1 MNAQLHVVKSNYK
14 AEGEETYHAKIKHS
28 DTLTQEDLLEE
39 MAWHHSTL
47 TKTDMRA
54 FLESQEK
61 TIIRALLQ
69 GKRVVTNLVHYKL
82 SAKGIFTDENDQF
95 DEDRHTLSAS
105 VSLGPGL
112 RQAINNKTVTLKR
125 GQSVQPV
132 PRLDSYTNLHNSDP
146 NTVLTP
152 TYNARL
158 DGDKLRFDPAD
169 PEQGVFLIPMADE
182 TGLLA
187 DRTPIRVTDYVQ
199 TDSNRTVIFRV
210 PDGLAAG
217 AYKLELRRRFGK
229 TRLAT
234 ATLQNALVVT

>member
-1 MNAQLHVVKSNYK
+1 MTAEIRLKKSNYK
-14 AEGEETYHAKIKHS
+14 AGEEETYHATIKHNE
-28 DTLTQEDLLEE
+28 TLTQEDVLDE
-39 MAWHHSTL
+39 MEWHNSTL

-54 FLESQEK
+54 FLESHER
-61 TIIRALLQ
+61 TIIRALLK
-69 GKRVVTNLVHYKL
+69 GKRVVTNLVHYQL
-82 SAKGIFTDENDQF
+82 SAKGTFTDENDQL
-95 DEDRHTLSAS
+95 DETRHTICAS
-105 VSLGPGL
+105 VSQGPGL

-146 NTVLTP
+146 NTLLTP
-152 TYNARL
+152 TYNGRL

-169 PEQGVFLIPMADE
+169 PEQGVFLILRADE

-199 TDSNRTVIFRV
+199 ADSNRTVIFRV
-210 PDGLAAG
+210 PDGLASG
-217 AYKLELRRRFGK
+217 AYRVEVRRRFGK

-234 ATLQNALVVT
+234 GTLQNPLVVT

>member
-1 MNAQLHVVKSNYK
+1 MPAELNLKKSNYK
-14 AEGEETYHAKIKHS
+14 VEGQETYHGIIKHNE
-28 DTLTQEDLLEE
+28 TLTQEDVLDE
-39 MAWHHSTL
+39 MEWHNSTL
-47 TKTDMRA
+47 TRTDMRA
-54 FLESQEK
+54 FLESHER
-61 TIIRALLQ
+61 TIIRALLK
-69 GKRVVTNLVHYKL
+69 GKRVVTNLVHYQL

-125 GQSVQPV
+125 GQSGQPI

-152 TYNARL
+152 TYNGRL

-199 TDSNRTVIFRV
+199 ADSNRTIIFRV
-210 PDGLAAG
+210 PDGLAPG

-234 ATLQNALVVT
+234 ATLQNALVVN

>member
-1 MNAQLHVVKSNYK
+1 MRWS
-14 AEGEETYHAKIKHS
+14 GITPHS
-28 DTLTQEDLLEE
+28 PRQTCGP
-39 MAWHHSTL
+39 
-47 TKTDMRA
+47 
-54 FLESQEK
+54 FLESHEK
-61 TIIRALLQ
+61 TIIHALLQ

-199 TDSNRTVIFRV
+199 ADSNRTIIFRV
-210 PDGLAAG
+210 PDGLAPG
-217 AYKLELRRRFGK
+217 AYKLELRRRCGK

-234 ATLQNALVVT
+234 ATLQNALVVN